1 MFNSSRLVGA
11 NAYANVG
18 METGVVAAS
27 PHKLIIM
34 LYDGALLATTDAL
47 QHMANKNIPKK
58 GKSISHAIS
67 IIDNGLRASLDKKVG
82 GEIADNLDA
91 LYQYMSQR
99 LIQANLHNNP
109 EYIAEVQK
117 LLRDLKSS
125 WEAIDPDA
133 NKITPAPPPRKSSPY
148 DALQPRSVN
157 HIEA

>member
-11 NAYANVG
+11 SAYANVG
-18 METGVVAAS
+18 METGVIAAS

-34 LYDGALLATTDAL
+34 LYDGALLATTDSL
-47 QHMANKNIPKK
+47 KYMEEKNIPKK
-58 GKSISHAIS
+58 GKSLSHAIT

-82 GEIADNLDA
+82 GEIAENLDA

-99 LIQANLHNNP
+99 LILANLKNNP
-109 EYIAEVQK
+109 EYILEVQK

-133 NKITPAPPPRKSSPY
+133 KKVIQEPAPRMSTPY
-148 DALQPRSVN
+148 DALQPRSSN